1 MTIEELIAAIAGGSN
16 TGRNPRT
23 GESVLVAKKFVPF
36 FKSGKD
42 LRDRLNDRK

>member
-1 MTIEELIAAIAGGSN
+1 SVKTRDAR

-23 GESVLVAKKFVPF
+23 GESVHVAKKSVPF